1 VPDHDM
7 QRPQSPDSVSIA
19 HYEAYLRRVL
29 PGFVRNALEAAVN
42 DELQPIE
49 TELQRRMMDIIQD
62 AQNQA
67 FMSFRD
73 EHRSDSGI
81 RSPSGPRAD
90 MTSPSDGQP
99 HTSIETFFQAPPP
112 SNLVSLS
119 DLSGLLISQ
128 SNAGQNEYSDSGYG
142 SRLSLSTTSQ
152 HASSEMLKRDT
163 ALSLRGCDQIQITSD
178 IPMDSSTFN
187 ANYLLNFDG
196 IEDVPPT
203 DCNWLD
209 MPQSPPNIHHIGISE
224 LGFSSLADHHSSLPD
239 QHMHKN
245 NNAALEEPGYSDL
258 DLMELNG
265 FDWDNERE
273 T

>member
-1 VPDHDM
+1 
-7 QRPQSPDSVSIA
+7 
-19 HYEAYLRRVL
+19 
-29 PGFVRNALEAAVN
+29 
-42 DELQPIE
+42 
-49 TELQRRMMDIIQD
+49 MMDIIQD

-209 MPQSPPNIHHIGISE
+209 MPQSPPNIHHIGTSE

>member
-196 IEDVPPT
+196 IEDVPPM

>member
-29 PGFVRNALEAAVN
+29 PAFVRNALEAAVN